1 VLVRL
6 GSIPF
11 QDKVANVFDA
21 GAAGAVIYNNQ
32 TGNFRGRLAFQV
44 KIPVLAISRVDGE
57 RIEAMLEGGE
67 VVASVAAH
75 LAVIPSMNMAAE

>member
-1 VLVRL
+1 MLVRL

-11 QDKVANVFDA
+11 QDKGANVFDA

-44 KIPVLAISRVDGE
+44 KIPVPAISRVEGE
-57 RIEAMLEGGE
+57 RIEVTLEAGE
-67 VVASVAAH
+67 VVASVAVH
-75 LAVIPSMNMAAE
+75 LDAIPSRNVVA

>member
-1 VLVRL
+1 M
-6 GSIPF
+6 
-11 QDKVANVFDA
+11 FDA

-44 KIPVLAISRVDGE
+44 EIPVLAFSRVDGE
-57 RIEAMLEGGE
+57 RIEAMLEAGE

-75 LAVIPSMNMAAE
+75 LDVIPSRNVVAE